1 MIILFQQK
9 IMISLNL
16 QRLTSLL
23 AKIAIPFL
31 ILLISSC
38 SKNEVINV
46 EYKINEYHDN
56 GFYATFSV
64 NNNSNINLDSP
75 WSLHWNQQSSIID
88 ESSIKDNVKYEYV
101 AGQSYNI
108 LSFGKDFNLKSNEST
123 SIDFNQFGTV
133 RRISDLP
140 VGGFIVSNNEIID
153 VEFNYNWKNA
163 VGIEQLD
170 APSSKDRYELYAPG
184 NVIDKSELEIIIP
197 TPSEI
202 TLLDGESSLKSEY
215 RFFVAESLNLD
226 IDTVNSLFS
235 ENFNI
240 DLNNS
245 SNYDISVQ
253 YTDNLL
259 EESYKLLIDEN
270 KIIIEASD
278 KAGALYGLQSLK
290 QLMLASSLENK
301 KLKHISISDSPRFSY
316 RGMLLDISRNFYGPD
331 KIKQILDYLS
341 FFKINHLDFRLTD
354 DEGWRLEIP
363 GLMELTDVGSK
374 RAYTEDEFE
383 SLIPMYGSGAN
394 TNSTGSGYLSKNDF
408 IDILQYA
415 DNRNI
420 KIIPQI
426 SYPSHMRSAIISMDV
441 RYQKYMELD
450 NKEEAEKYL
459 LSDPDDESEY
469 NSAQAFDDNI
479 ACICRESFFT
489 FYEKVID
496 EIHLMYQ
503 EAGLEMDKFG
513 VGADELP
520 FGAWQKSPICDK
532 FMEENSIAGDYNA
545 LYEMMQT
552 RVYNKISSYNATMTG
567 WDDILLELTERNQ
580 SETQIKDF
588 FKGDDILLFVWKN
601 DWGQGRQ
608 DMIYKYANLGYKTVM
623 SNSSAFYFDM
633 VDDKDLDN
641 VGLSWSGYADYK
653 DMWTVDVFDI
663 FNDSYGVK
671 KNNISKEYIESS
683 EKLKSTN
690 RDNIIGIQSQIWSET
705 IRNENILDYMFMPNI
720 IVFSQKAWSKDSKWM
735 SIQDQTE
742 REITLNYEWNKF
754 TNSIGQ
760 RVLPIVENI
769 YGGLT
774 YDLPKPGGIIKNDS
788 LYANTAFPGLN
799 IKYTLD
805 GSLPNIES
813 MNYNNP
819 VEIDQDDVIYLRLF
833 DNKGRGG
840 YPIQVDK

>member
-1 MIILFQQK
+1 MFHRFLFF
-9 IMISLNL
+9 IASLFVL
-16 QRLTSLL
+16 
-23 AKIAIPFL
+23 
-31 ILLISSC
+31 SC
-38 SKNEVINV
+38 STNSKEIEVVYEIKKMNDWNFDV
-46 EYKINEYHDN
+46 SLSILNSTNFD
-56 GFYATFSV
+56 FDSV
-64 NNNSNINLDSP
+64 
-75 WSLHWNQQSSIID
+75 WSFHWNQQSSIVNN
-88 ESSIKDNVKYEYV
+88 ESIPENIKYEYV

-108 LSFGKDFNLKSNEST
+108 LSFGKNYDLKSNESI
-123 SIDFNQFGTV
+123 SIDFNQSGIV
-133 RRISDLP
+133 KRISDLP

-153 VEFNYNWKNA
+153 VKFTYNWKNA
-163 VGIEQLD
+163 DGIEKLD
-170 APSSKDRYELYAPG
+170 APTSKDRYDLYSPG
-184 NVIDKSELEIIIP
+184 NVLDKSELEIIIP

-215 RFFVAESLNLD
+215 KVFVDESLNLD
-226 IDTVNSLFS
+226 INTVKSLFK
-235 ENFNI
+235 ENFNVDI
-240 DLNNS
+240 INS
-245 SNYDISVQ
+245 TDYDISVQ
-253 YTDNLL
+253 YIDNLL
-259 EESYKLLIDEN
+259 EESYKLSIDEN
-270 KIIIEASD
+270 KISIEASD
-278 KAGALYGLQSLK
+278 RAGALYGLQSLK
-290 QLMLASSLENK
+290 QLFLASSLESNM
-301 KLKHISISDSPRFSY
+301 LKHMNISDSPRFSY

-363 GLMELTDVGSK
+363 GLEELTEVGSK
-374 RAYTEDEFE
+374 RAYTKDEFE
-383 SLIPMYGSGAN
+383 SLIPMYGSGPDI
-394 TNSTGSGYLSKNDF
+394 NSTGSGYLSRDDF
-408 IDILQYA
+408 IEILQYA
-415 DNRNI
+415 DHRNI

-441 RYQKYMELD
+441 RYQKYMELGD
-450 NKEEAEKYL
+450 QAEAEKYL

-469 NSAQAFDDNI
+469 YSAQGFDDNI
-479 ACICRESFFT
+479 ACICRESAFT

-496 EIHLMYQ
+496 EIYLMYK
-503 EAGLEMDKFG
+503 EAGIELNKFG
-513 VGADELP
+513 VAADELP
-520 FGAWQKSPICDK
+520 YGAWQKSPICDQ

-545 LYEMMQT
+545 LYEIMQR
-552 RVYNKISSYNATMTG
+552 RVYDKLSSYNATMTG
-567 WDDILLELTERNQ
+567 WDDILLKLTEKNQ
-580 SETQIKDF
+580 SETKIKDF

-663 FNDSYGVK
+663 FNDSYGVE

-683 EKLKSTN
+683 EKLNPSN

-705 IRNENILDYMFMPNI
+705 IRNEDILDYMFMPNI
-720 IVFSQKAWSKDSKWM
+720 IVFSQKAWSQDPEWM
-735 SIQDQTE
+735 KISDKTK
-742 REITLNYEWNKF
+742 REFTLEYEWNKF
-754 TNSIGQ
+754 TNTIGQ
-760 RVLPIVENI
+760 RVLPIIDDI
-769 YGGLT
+769 YGGLS

-788 LYANTAFPGLN
+788 LYANSVFPGLN

-805 GSLPNIES
+805 GSLPDIES

-819 VEIDQDDVIYLRLF
+819 VKLNKDDVVNLRLF
-833 DNKGRGG
+833 NDKGRGG

>member
-1 MIILFQQK
+1 MFHRFFLF
-9 IMISLNL
+9 IASLFVL
-16 QRLTSLL
+16 
-23 AKIAIPFL
+23 
-31 ILLISSC
+31 SC
-38 SKNEVINV
+38 STQSKEIEVVYEIKKMNDWNFDVSLSILNSTNV
-46 EYKINEYHDN
+46 D
-56 GFYATFSV
+56 FDSV
-64 NNNSNINLDSP
+64 
-75 WSLHWNQQSSIID
+75 WSLHWNQQSSIVNN
-88 ESSIKDNVKYEYV
+88 ESIPDNIKYEYV

-108 LSFGKDFNLKSNEST
+108 LSFGKNYDLKSNDSI
-123 SIDFNQFGTV
+123 SIDFNQSGIV

-153 VEFNYNWKNA
+153 VKFTYNWKNA
-163 VGIEQLD
+163 DGIEKLD
-170 APSSKDRYELYAPG
+170 APSSKDRYDLYAPG
-184 NVIDKSELEIIIP
+184 NVLDKSELEIIIP

-215 RFFVAESLNLD
+215 KVFVEESLNLD
-226 IDTVNSLFS
+226 INTVKSLFV
-235 ENFNI
+235 ENFNLDI
-240 DLNNS
+240 KNS
-245 SNYDISVQ
+245 TDYDISVQ
-253 YTDNLL
+253 YIDNLL
-259 EESYKLLIDEN
+259 EESYKLSIDEN
-270 KIIIEASD
+270 KISIEASD
-278 KAGALYGLQSLK
+278 RAGALYGLQSLK
-290 QLMLASSLENK
+290 QLFIASSLENNM
-301 KLKHISISDSPRFSY
+301 LKHMNISDSPRFSY

-363 GLMELTDVGSK
+363 GLEELTEVGSK
-374 RAYTEDEFE
+374 RAYTKDEFE
-383 SLIPMYGSGAN
+383 SLIPMYGSGPDI
-394 TNSTGSGYLSKNDF
+394 NSTGSGYLSRVDF
-408 IDILQYA
+408 IEILQYA
-415 DNRNI
+415 DHRNI

-441 RYQKYMELD
+441 RYQKYMELG
-450 NKEEAEKYL
+450 NQEEAEKYL

-469 NSAQAFDDNI
+469 YSAQGFDDNI
-479 ACICRESFFT
+479 ACICRESAFT

-496 EIHLMYQ
+496 EIYLMYQ
-503 EAGLEMDKFG
+503 EAGVELNKFG
-513 VGADELP
+513 IGADELP
-520 FGAWQKSPICDK
+520 YGAWQKSPICDQ
-532 FMEENSIAGDYNA
+532 FMEEKSIAGDYNA
-545 LYEMMQT
+545 LYEIMQR
-552 RVYNKISSYNATMTG
+552 RVYDKLSSYNATMTG
-567 WDDILLELTERNQ
+567 WDDILLKLTEKNQ
-580 SETQIKDF
+580 SETKIKDF

-663 FNDSYGVK
+663 FNDSYGVE
-671 KNNISKEYIESS
+671 KNNISKEYIESY
-683 EKLKSTN
+683 EKLNPSN

-705 IRNENILDYMFMPNI
+705 IRNEDILDYMFMPNI
-720 IVFSQKAWSKDSKWM
+720 IVFSQKAWSQDPEWM
-735 SIQDQTE
+735 KISDKTK
-742 REITLNYEWNKF
+742 REFTLDYEWNKF
-754 TNSIGQ
+754 TNTIGQ
-760 RVLPIVENI
+760 RVLPIIDNI
-769 YGGLT
+769 YGGLS

-788 LYANTAFPGLN
+788 LYANSVFPGLN

-805 GSLPNIES
+805 GSLPDIES

-819 VEIDQDDVIYLRLF
+819 VKLNQDDIVNLRLF